1 MLLIEN
7 FDAGDWHLVL
17 TYAKEKRPDAA
28 GCRKVLRKFFEKCR
42 RIYKAARIELRYVMV
57 TEWEGKAIHH
67 HIVISDIP
75 GIHHVLQDVWKEG
88 GIHLT
93 PLFQNH
99 EFDALAEY
107 LTKETKKTFHRSDSP
122 MKQRW
127 TCSRNLR
134 RPEVHTE
141 QVKAG
146 SWREEPSVPK
156 SLEVQG
162 YVLDK
167 TSVVTDVDAMGYPFQ
182 EYTMVRYEKE
192 RRR

>member
-1 MLLIEN
+1 MSGEN
-7 FDAGDWHLVL
+7 FTAGDWHLVL
-17 TYAKEKRPDAA
+17 TYAKDKRPDAA
-28 GCRKVLRKFFEKCR
+28 GCRKILRKFFDKCR
-42 RIYKAARIELRYVMV
+42 KAYKAAGLELRYVMV
-57 TEWEGKAIHH
+57 TEWENKAIHH
-67 HIVISDIP
+67 HIVIGDIP
-75 GIHHVLQDVWKEG
+75 AIHHVLQDIWTEG

-93 PLFQNH
+93 PLYQNH

-107 LTKETKKTFHRSDSP
+107 LTKETKKTFHRPDSP

-146 SWREEPSVPK
+146 SWREEPAVPK
-156 SLEVQG
+156 SLEGQG
-162 YVLDK
+162 YVIDK
-167 TSVVTDVDAMGYPFQ
+167 TSVVTDVDAMGYPFLD
-182 EYTMVRYEKE
+182 YTMVRYEKE